1 MVKQSQRSSDK
12 QNIALAL
19 KPKSVSIQKPATYRS
34 AKKAPE
40 SPSMKCLTTSAS
52 TASLGQCEG
61 DRQQQEQLFCNYE
74 EEQPRFV
81 MTQTMMGQT
90 AYQAGNFIQIVPQFV
105 YQLQPMQYQVIFPM
119 EDQRS
124 VDSFNQESECN
135 HDHHEELNQFESGS
149 CCEQKKPAAGCMLSS
164 RNVSAANTAASH
176 GSDSELDE
184 VEIEIPGGFENILEI
199 EMSNSSFDESSEY
212 VTLPKIPNWIG
223 QDWDEVSITSDVS
236 QNREDWLNGVTGSH
250 LQCSHCSKKF
260 RTQVELVAC
269 ELSHAT
275 ENVFKCPHVFCN
287 SKYHKAAHLESHIR
301 KRHTKHWPQFEK
313 ALKNATKVEEKSKIA
328 LLMQPTESMI

>member
-12 QNIALAL
+12 QSIALAL
-19 KPKSVSIQKPATYRS
+19 KPKSVSIQKEATYRS

-61 DRQQQEQLFCNYE
+61 DRQQQEQLFCNFE
-74 EEQPRFV
+74 EEQPRYV
-81 MTQTMMGQT
+81 MTQT
-90 AYQAGNFIQIVPQFV
+90 YQAGNFIQFVPQFV
-105 YQLQPMQYQVIFPM
+105 YQVQPMQYQVIIPM

-124 VDSFNQESECN
+124 AESIHQESDCC
-135 HDHHEELNQFESGS
+135 DHHEEHNLFESGS
-149 CCEQKKPAAGCMLSS
+149 CCDEKKPAAGCMLSS
-164 RNVSAANTAASH
+164 RNISAANTAASH

-184 VEIEIPGGFENILEI
+184 VEIEIPGGFENILEN

-260 RTQVELVAC
+260 RSHIELTAC
-269 ELSHAT
+269 ELSHAS
-275 ENVFKCPHVFCN
+275 ENLFKCPHMFCD
-287 SKYHKAAHLESHIR
+287 SKYHKAAHLRSHLR
-301 KRHTKHWPQFEK
+301 KRHQKQWP
-313 ALKNATKVEEKSKIA
+313 
-328 LLMQPTESMI
+328 